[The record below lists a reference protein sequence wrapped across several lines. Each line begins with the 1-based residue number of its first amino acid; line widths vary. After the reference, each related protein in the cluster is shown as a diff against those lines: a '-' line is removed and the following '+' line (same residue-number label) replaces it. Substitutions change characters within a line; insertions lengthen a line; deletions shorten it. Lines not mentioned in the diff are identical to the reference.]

1 MGNNQNDLQSR
12 LTQMPTDQLNA
23 FLQAEIE
30 KEVPDDDLVLR
41 ILRILE
47 EREKGKPVVLNEK
60 EQAVW
65 KRYQKK
71 ARHRDRGLTVHWGR
85 IMVVAASLVVFLCML
100 FGAMTQEA
108 KAGSIYD
115 FWAWCADNVLAFFS
129 SGEEDILLEYEY
141 KTENPGLQQ
150 LRDTVVEYGGTERA
164 LMMWVPEEYDLI
176 EFEVDELSGVTTI
189 TATFSD
195 GKNNLVIRADVYDT
209 AKPFELYKNLPNPQE
224 WEMYG
229 NIHYVI
235 QNHNRW
241 SAAWMQDNV
250 ECFITLE
257 CQEDTLDSILRSI
270 YVMEAE

>member
-1 MGNNQNDLQSR
+1 MGNNKNDLLSR
-12 LTQMPTDQLNA
+12 LKQMPTDQLDEI
-23 FLQAEIE
+23 LRAEIE

-65 KRYQKK
+65 RKYQKK
-71 ARHRDRGLTVHWGR
+71 ARRRGRGLTVHWGR
-85 IMVVAASLVVFLCML
+85 IMTVAASLVVFLCML

-150 LRDTVVEYGGTERA
+150 FRDAVVEYGGTERA
-164 LMMWVPEEYDLI
+164 LMMWIPDESKLISIEIDEMPDVTSVTAEFSEENGL
-176 EFEVDELSGVTTI
+176 
-189 TATFSD
+189 
-195 GKNNLVIRADVYDT
+195 LVIRADIYNI
-209 AKPFELYKNLPNPQE
+209 AKPFELYKNLPDPHE
-224 WEMYG
+224 WEMHG
-229 NIHYVI
+229 TTHYVV
-235 QNHNRW
+235 QNRDQ
-241 SAAWMQDNV
+241 WMATWGNGNV

-257 CQEDTLDSILRSI
+257 CQEDILKNILRSI
-270 YVMEAE
+270 YVMEEK